1 MISLE
6 LQNNKASSTLVGVFF
21 REEGEE
27 TVRQSLIKIER
38 ICSLHMARIWNLSE
52 KMQ

>member
-1 MISLE
+1 MTSLE

-38 ICSLHMARIWNLSE
+38 VWSFHMARIWNLSMR
-52 KMQ
+52 MQ